1 MPRRAVGY
9 VGYVSKRGIWQETV
23 SRELAGTLISRK
35 GSIDPKHMSKS
46 MEFHSI
52 GGWNIL
58 AAITSL
64 SIQRKGDMNHRAEL
78 LKSEQGPKGL
88 LLQTGPTMG

>member
-1 MPRRAVGY
+1 MPRKAVGY

-35 GSIDPKHMSKS
+35 GSIDLEHMSKS
-46 MEFHSI
+46 MKSPSI
-52 GGWNIL
+52 EGWNIPV
-58 AAITSL
+58 AITSL

-78 LKSEQGPKGL
+78 LQSE
-88 LLQTGPTMG
+88 